1 MSDLTKMSDLTGN
14 SDRTTGARL
23 WRQFDRWSY
32 ALVVGG
38 LGAAAMVLLVAPTA
52 IVLITSFTSA
62 ATLRF
67 PPPGLSIQWYQALFF
82 SSPEIV
88 HAALIS
94 LKVAAAATFAGTV
107 LATAAAIAITA
118 SKAGWARAADT
129 MLMSPLL
136 LPALA
141 LGLGLLLTFNLL
153 NVGVS
158 MATLIIGHTV
168 ICFPF
173 VLRTTLASLAQID
186 PVLEECSRSLGA
198 GAWFNFTRVI
208 FPLARGGIAAGAFIG
223 FMASFDNVAIS
234 LFLADAHSEVLPIR
248 LWDLIENLLDV
259 RAAAASGVL
268 IATTS
273 VLMVLMERL
282 TGLSRYVR

>member
-1 MSDLTKMSDLTGN
+1 MSDPMRPTDMPARTKM
-14 SDRTTGARL
+14 
-23 WRQFDRWSY
+23 WRELDRWSY
-32 ALVVGG
+32 ALVIGG
-38 LGAAAMVLLVAPTA
+38 FGGIAMVLLALPTV
-52 IVLITSFTSA
+52 IVLIASFTSA

-67 PPPGLSIQWYQALFF
+67 PPPGFSLQWYHALFF
-82 SSPEIV
+82 ASPEIT
-88 HAALIS
+88 AATLVS

-107 LATAAAIAITA
+107 LATAAALAITA

-136 LPALA
+136 LPSLA
-141 LGLGLLLTFNLL
+141 LGLGLLLTFNLM

-158 MATLIIGHTV
+158 LMTLIVGHTV

-173 VLRTTLASLAQID
+173 VLRTTLASLAQIE

-198 GAWFNFTRVI
+198 GEWFTFSRVI
-208 FPLARGGIAAGAFIG
+208 FPLARGGIAAGAFIA

-234 LFLADAHSEVLPIR
+234 LFLADAHSEVLPVR

-268 IATTS
+268 IAAT
-273 VLMVLMERL
+273 VGLLILMERL

>member
-1 MSDLTKMSDLTGN
+1 MQ
-14 SDRTTGARL
+14 TTGMPARARM
-23 WRQFDRWSY
+23 WRELDRWSY
-32 ALVVGG
+32 ALVLGCLGG
-38 LGAAAMVLLVAPTA
+38 IAMVLLALPTV

-67 PPPGLSIQWYQALFF
+67 PPPGFSLQWYHALFF
-82 SSPEIV
+82 ASPEITG
-88 HAALIS
+88 AALVS
-94 LKVAAAATFAGTV
+94 LKVAAAATFAGTA
-107 LATAAAIAITA
+107 LATAAAIAIDA
-118 SKAGWARAADT
+118 SKANWARAADT

-136 LPALA
+136 LPSLA
-141 LGLGLLLTFNLL
+141 LGLGLLLTFNLM

-158 MATLIIGHTV
+158 QTTLIVGHTV

-173 VLRTTLASLAQID
+173 VLRTTLASLTQIE

-198 GAWFNFTRVI
+198 SGWFTFSRVI
-208 FPLARGGIAAGAFIG
+208 FPLARGGIAAGAFIA

-268 IATTS
+268 IATTV

>member
-1 MSDLTKMSDLTGN
+1 MSEPTGMSRRLTRANPWL
-14 SDRTTGARL
+14 
-23 WRQFDRWSY
+23 QFDRWSY
-32 ALVVGG
+32 ALVIGG
-38 LGAAAMVLLVAPTA
+38 LGGAAMVLLALPTM

-94 LKVAAAATFAGTV
+94 LEVAAAATFAGSV

-268 IATTS
+268 IATTV
-273 VLMVLMERL
+273 VLAILMERL

>member
-1 MSDLTKMSDLTGN
+1 MSA
-14 SDRTTGARL
+14 RTTRANL

-32 ALVVGG
+32 AVVIGG
-38 LGAAAMVLLVAPTA
+38 MGFAAMVLLALPTL

-88 HAALIS
+88 DAALIS
-94 LKVAAAATFAGTV
+94 LKVASAAALLGTV

-118 SKAGWARAADT
+118 SKRGWARAADT

-141 LGLGLLLTFNLL
+141 LGLGLLLTFSML
-153 NVGVS
+153 NVRVS
-158 MATLIIGHTV
+158 IVTLIIGHTV

-198 GAWFNFTRVI
+198 GAWFTFTKVI

-248 LWDLIENLLDV
+248 LWDLIENLLDA

-268 IATTS
+268 IAATV
-273 VLMVLMERL
+273 VLVLLMERL

>member
-1 MSDLTKMSDLTGN
+1 MSEPMQTFRMPT
-14 SDRTTGARL
+14 RARV
-23 WRQFDRWSY
+23 WRELDRWSY
-32 ALVVGG
+32 ALIVSSLGG
-38 LGAAAMVLLVAPTA
+38 IAMVMLALPTV

-67 PPPGLSIQWYQALFF
+67 PPPGFSLQWYHALFF
-82 SSPEIV
+82 ASPEIV
-88 HAALIS
+88 DAALVS
-94 LKVAAAATFAGTV
+94 LKVAAAATIAGTV

-118 SKAGWARAADT
+118 SKSSWARATDT

-136 LPALA
+136 LPSLA
-141 LGLGLLLTFNLL
+141 LGLGLLLTFNLM

-158 MATLIIGHTV
+158 LTTLIVGHTV

-173 VLRTTLASLAQID
+173 VLRTTLASLSQIE

-198 GAWFNFTRVI
+198 GGWFTFSRVI
-208 FPLARGGIAAGAFIG
+208 FPLARGGIGAGAFIA

-268 IATTS
+268 IAAT
-273 VLMVLMERL
+273 VGLMILMERL

>member
-1 MSDLTKMSDLTGN
+1 MSEPTAISERANLS
-14 SDRTTGARL
+14 
-23 WRQFDRWSY
+23 RQFDRWSY
-32 ALVVGG
+32 ALVIGG
-38 LGAAAMVLLVAPTA
+38 LGAAAMVLLALPTM

-67 PPPGLSIQWYQALFF
+67 PPPGLSMQWYQALLFA
-82 SSPEIV
+82 SPEIAG
-88 HAALIS
+88 AALVS
-94 LKVAAAATFAGTV
+94 LKVAVAATVAGTA
-107 LATAAAIAITA
+107 LAIMAAIAITD
-118 SKAGWARAADT
+118 SKSGWARAADT
-129 MLMSPLL
+129 VLMSPLL

-153 NVGVS
+153 NTGVS
-158 MATLIIGHTV
+158 LTTLIIGHTV

-186 PVLEECSRSLGA
+186 PVLEQCSRSLGA
-198 GAWFNFTRVI
+198 DAWFTFTRVI

-268 IATTS
+268 IATTV
-273 VLMVLMERL
+273 VLVVLMERL